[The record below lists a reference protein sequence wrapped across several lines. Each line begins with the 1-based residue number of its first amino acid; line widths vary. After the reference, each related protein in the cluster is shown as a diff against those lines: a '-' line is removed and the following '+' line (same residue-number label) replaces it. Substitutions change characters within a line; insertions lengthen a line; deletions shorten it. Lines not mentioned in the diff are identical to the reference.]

1 MPFADYQPGE
11 IAARGEKIYQEQIKS
26 LVYPAEK
33 GKFLFIDVESGDYEL
48 DEIAVAAFQRLRQ
61 RQPAAVCFEMKVGY
75 VAAVHSGGSHTETND

>member
-33 GKFLFIDVESGDYEL
+33 GKFLIIDVESGDYEL
-48 DEIAVAAFQRLRQ
+48 DEKAIVASQRLR
-61 RQPAAVCFEMKVGY
+61 RRRPDAVNFGMKVGY
-75 VAAVHSGGSHTETND
+75 VAAFHFGGSHTETDD

>member
-33 GKFLFIDVESGDYEL
+33 GKFLIIDVESGDYEL
-48 DEIAVAAFQRLRQ
+48 DEKAIVASQRLRQ
-61 RQPAAVCFEMKVGY
+61 RRPDAVNFGMKVGY
-75 VAAVHSGGSHTETND
+75 VAAFHFGGSHTETDD